1 MNTANE
7 GLSGLKNFIKL
18 FTYDRTSK
26 SDSLNVSG
34 ESGNKKIFG
43 INLMANGSTV
53 VSVFF
58 SSTLG
63 RSCFFSI
70 GFPLRRG
77 ANIKNFFF

>member
-1 MNTANE
+1 MLNSELITFLAIGSVIFLIVFSGVTAVA
-7 GLSGLKNFIKL
+7 S
-18 FTYDRTSK
+18 S
-26 SDSLNVSG
+26 
-34 ESGNKKIFG
+34 
-43 INLMANGSTV
+43 
-53 VSVFF
+53 FF